1 MSKVQSSVDLS
12 ALPKQFVTSLRILF
26 DILDEERTGLV
37 RLCDIES
44 RWNEDGVKGLPS
56 GVVEALRKVTPE
68 SGCLTFELFVRGLK
82 MVLLKNNQI
91 SQGKENRGLI
101 TDKSGGRSKHRPNS
115 AVLAQASGTQA
126 RPHSEK
132 QFHQGHQN
140 LRNSAPSTATV
151 RPNNVLNSAS
161 NVETREPVY
170 HSRDQIIPGRT
181 KSTVDKYRPQDPN
194 QPFHSR
200 SNTASKDSVYQARNE
215 HPKTRP
221 TSTALYQS
229 REQVHT
235 TDIPPPRPPPYVLPE
250 SETKIP
256 PTVPPRDKSRTVLAE
271 LKTWQREMQNG
282 GSYLATKGPKLLT
295 SNSDSKLM
303 ERNHSS
309 SSGNEIYVNIEQLR
323 QHDSSP
329 HTVTSTTST
338 SHASK
343 VGVRRQNSRRHTLS
357 SGVDYNML
365 KRMKQLEHEKDLLLQ
380 GLEVVERTRDWYH
393 RQILVVSEKQKALG
407 RASYSD
413 YNLEANQERMNFQR
427 ARIMNVNQHLCT
439 LIESTEKGF
448 PIHMN
453 LAIQT
458 TPTYS
463 DEATIRMLKDQ
474 NKQLTE
480 EVSHKN
486 DRITQLEQEKGSL
499 IRELFDS
506 KSKHKSNYDDTTF
519 M

>member
-12 ALPKQFVTSLRILF
+12 AFPKQFVTSLRILF
-26 DILDEERTGLV
+26 DILDGDRTGLV

-56 GVVEALRKVTPE
+56 GVVEALRKVTPQ
-68 SGCLTFELFVRGLK
+68 SGCLTFELFVHGLK
-82 MVLLKNNQI
+82 MALLKNNQN

-101 TDKSGGRSKHRPNS
+101 TDKSKPRPNS
-115 AVLAQASGTQA
+115 AVLAQASGTQMK
-126 RPHSEK
+126 PHSEK
-132 QFHQGHQN
+132 QFHQGYQN
-140 LRNSAPSTATV
+140 SRNSAPSTATV
-151 RPNNVLNSAS
+151 RPNNVLNSTS
-161 NVETREPVY
+161 NAESREQVY
-170 HSRDQIIPGRT
+170 SRDQIVQGRT
-181 KSTVDKYRPQDPN
+181 KIAGDKYRSQDTNIPN
-194 QPFHSR
+194 QSLQSR
-200 SNTASKDSVYQARNE
+200 SNTTSKDSVYQTRNE
-215 HPKTRP
+215 YSKTRP
-221 TSTALYQS
+221 TSTSLYQS

-235 TDIPPPRPPPYVLPE
+235 TDIPPPRPPPYVSPE
-250 SETKIP
+250 SDTKIP
-256 PTVPPRDKSRTVLAE
+256 PTVPPRDKSRMVLAE
-271 LKTWQREMQNG
+271 LKTWQREMQVG
-282 GSYLATKGPKLLT
+282 GSYPAAKDPKLYT
-295 SNSDSKLM
+295 TNSDSKLM
-303 ERNHSS
+303 DRNHSS

-329 HTVTSTTST
+329 HTVAS
-338 SHASK
+338 SHAPK

-365 KRMKQLEHEKDLLLQ
+365 KRMKQLEQEKDLLLQ

-407 RASYSD
+407 RTSYSD

-427 ARIMNVNQHLCT
+427 ARIMDVNQHLCT
-439 LIESTEKGF
+439 LVESTEKGF

-506 KSKHKSNYDDTTF
+506 KSNQKSNYDDTTF